1 MVGNPV
7 HGEGVGNEWFLRPFL
22 SQAIL
27 WFLNCVSSRVAQP
40 SPSTFVSLEEEAE
53 EEEEE
58 TVEGEDLD
66 EVHTES
72 SGEEGEEEEKE
83 EEEGA
88 ERAAQPSQQ
97 DPEPQSA
104 VGEPPAEPV
113 PVPLPATPAG
123 QVTTPMAPLPCQLC

>member
-1 MVGNPV
+1 MVGSPV
-7 HGEGVGNEWFLRPFL
+7 YGEGVGTEWFLRPLL

-27 WFLNCVSSRVAQP
+27 WFLDCISSRVAQP

-88 ERAAQPSQQ
+88 ERAPQPPQQ
-97 DPEPQSA
+97 DPEQQNA
-104 VGEPPAEPV
+104 VGEPPADPV
-113 PVPLPATPAG
+113 PVPLPAAPAG
-123 QVTTPMAPLPCQLC
+123 QVTAPMAPLPCQLS